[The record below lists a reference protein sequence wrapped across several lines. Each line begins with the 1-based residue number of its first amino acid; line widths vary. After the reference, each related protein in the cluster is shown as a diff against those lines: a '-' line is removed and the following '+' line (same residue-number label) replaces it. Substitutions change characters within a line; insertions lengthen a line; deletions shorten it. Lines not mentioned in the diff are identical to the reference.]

1 MYDVTNERVYNM
13 KNFIRILTFCSIFA
27 YTFEAIAQN
36 TEKAFLK
43 NGSVLEGYLAE
54 QRPGQSFTVH
64 SVKAEIFASEDTLL
78 NVAQQKVELSALPQ
92 QWKEWATAN
101 NVETVD
107 NTGSYLTLSTLAFRN
122 STVKNVFVKERGI
135 TVKYIDLNERNYV
148 FPWEMLAMT
157 SKNLRPY
164 NQHSGIVDEL
174 IMTDGKHFEGQ
185 VTDQTPGEGIKIKLS
200 DEVTVK
206 TFNYSAIEQ
215 IISKPLSSKL
225 TLWQQSQLLDEVVLN
240 SGETVRGIITKRIIG
255 KYYVFLLQN
264 DRDRT
269 RRVDA
274 SKVTVFRKIKNPEYK
289 SAAER
294 ELALGEILI
303 NGDAKNAYFFNLETT
318 DSYVLLDANS
328 ASMQMNCG
336 DTIVVEA
343 NVGNP
348 LAAITIAK
356 AKVKDI
362 ETVNAKGKKVLQPK
376 AVVTLFDLLQS
387 KNYGTREVTASGYI
401 RYTLPITES
410 GDYVMQIQGK
420 DGYIV
425 IYVPQNN
432 NKQN

>member
-1 MYDVTNERVYNM
+1 M
-13 KNFIRILTFCSIFA
+13 
-27 YTFEAIAQN
+27 
-36 TEKAFLK
+36 
-43 NGSVLEGYLAE
+43 
-54 QRPGQSFTVH
+54 
-64 SVKAEIFASEDTLL
+64 
-78 NVAQQKVELSALPQ
+78 
-92 QWKEWATAN
+92 
-101 NVETVD
+101 
-107 NTGSYLTLSTLAFRN
+107 
-122 STVKNVFVKERGI
+122 
-135 TVKYIDLNERNYV
+135 
-148 FPWEMLAMT
+148 
-157 SKNLRPY
+157 
-164 NQHSGIVDEL
+164 
-174 IMTDGKHFEGQ
+174 
-185 VTDQTPGEGIKIKLS
+185 
-200 DEVTVK
+200 
-206 TFNYSAIEQ
+206 
-215 IISKPLSSKL
+215 
-225 TLWQQSQLLDEVVLN
+225 VLN

-318 DSYVLLDANS
+318 DSYVLLDAKS
-328 ASMQMNCG
+328 ASLQMNCG